1 MSYKLTDTITT
12 LKEGNYYV
20 LGSFTG
26 NIIDKLNT
34 ERWLSSILADS
45 KSHAVDLL
53 ISVIESSKIKYEA
66 LLKLYHDELDN
77 LLLGDETTSREIIT
91 SKDGSMTDDA
101 YTDSQLRK
109 FNETPQAGNNPNLLS
124 DTYLSESERNTV
136 DGGERVRTITDEG
149 TSSDITNR
157 SNNLERA
164 LSLRAIEDNI
174 SDLYR
179 NWMRDI
185 DREILVYEIEDC

>member
-66 LLKLYHDELDN
+66 LLKLYRDELNQILSLSNIELRGIDT
-77 LLLGDETTSREIIT
+77 LKIGSI
-91 SKDGSMTDDA
+91 KDSS
-101 YTDSQLRK
+101 YIDSQLRK
-109 FNETPQAGNNPNLLS
+109 FNDTPQAGNNPNLIT
-124 DTYLSESERNTV
+124 DTYLTQSERNTI
-136 DGGERVRTITDEG
+136 DADERNRTITIYNSLTNEEV
-149 TSSDITNR
+149 SSN
-157 SNNLERA
+157 
-164 LSLRAIEDNI
+164 
-174 SDLYR
+174 
-179 NWMRDI
+179 
-185 DREILVYEIEDC
+185 